1 MITLKVEEIYE
12 DATIKVEGVIEGGV
26 SPPYEGEYTITPKV
40 SQQEFETK
48 NKRMKEDLT
57 VLSIPYSQVSNPQG
71 GLTVNIAFD

>member
-1 MITLKVEEIYE
+1 MITLKIEELYE
-12 DATIKVEGVIEGGV
+12 DATIQVEGVIEGGS
-26 SPPYEGEYTITPKV
+26 SPPYEGDYEITPKV

-57 VLSIPYSQVSNPQG
+57 VLAIPYSQVSNPQG